1 MEIPTFLDSKSQPNQ
16 PSWLPRSCW
25 EVGSS
30 HLQLYSYTILVGGWT
45 NPSSKGNWLLPGLEI
60 KQNLFLPMKKKT
72 KKAHRDPPRNGK
84 FWNPLN
90 WWFLLKKHRICLDSR
105 YPFSV
110 SGVLARR
117 LEEQPTGNTWATEK
131 KTAYFRLNPGCLI
144 GILIMVYEIIL
155 IYNWVGFH
163 PPYTLND

>member
-1 MEIPTFLDSKSQPNQ
+1 MASKILLGGWFIPLTVIQLYYSSWWLNQ
-16 PSWLPRSCW
+16 PII
-25 EVGSS
+25 
-30 HLQLYSYTILVGGWT
+30 Q
-45 NPSSKGNWLLPGLEI
+45 GNWLLPGLEI
-60 KQNLFLPMKKKT
+60 KQNLFYPWKKKQKRPSRSPPKWEILKPPKLVISF
-72 KKAHRDPPRNGK
+72 KKTPD
-84 FWNPLN
+84 L
-90 WWFLLKKHRICLDSR
+90 

>member
-1 MEIPTFLDSKSQPNQ
+1 MASKILLGGWFIPLTVIQLYYSSWWLNQ
-16 PSWLPRSCW
+16 PII
-25 EVGSS
+25 
-30 HLQLYSYTILVGGWT
+30 Q
-45 NPSSKGNWLLPGLEI
+45 GNWLLPGLEI
-60 KQNLFLPMKKKT
+60 KQNLFYPWKKN
-72 KKAHRDPPRNGK
+72 KKGHRDPPRNGK